1 MRALKKRV
9 ALTGVVLAMLV
20 GAGCQPTP
28 EKGGRPAQGRAEKVR
43 PEAAP
48 RPADGSLPAAP
59 DPQWPRIREGHYVKW
74 VGRVWNTRKR
84 ARIREAGGVGTL
96 GQRNGTGTYLGEA
109 TVNGGSVELDVKF
122 DAGYLAPKG
131 GGKHFL
137 EIMSWMADRGDRE
150 AIGAGPWSRIEL
162 ANLGDRP
169 RCLVWNYG
177 PHFRG
182 RATEIFAIGPA
193 FKPDRWYHIR
203 LALWRARRSC
213 HDRRRWPLLLG
224 RIPIRPRDGWPGPVL
239 PVRARRDDTARGV
252 SALPELQSHDA
263 GMRRTTAGAP
273 TERG

>member
-59 DPQWPRIREGHYVKW
+59 DQQWPRIREGHYVKW

-203 LALWRARRSC
+203 FDWLYGEPDGRVTIGVDGRSYSAAFRFVPGTVGPGRFFLFGHVETTRPEGCLHFRSFRA
-213 HDRRRWPLLLG
+213 
-224 RIPIRPRDGWPGPVL
+224 
-239 PVRARRDDTARGV
+239 T
-252 SALPELQSHDA
+252 
-263 GMRRTTAGAP
+263 MR
-273 TERG
+273 E